1 MKQAVTKGALTAGS
15 NSKKPDRPLLEKQPT
30 TKQRIKEAND
40 GSSERDLLTP
50 SSLPHQLVLY
60 NMRSTLVVPVLF
72 VSLPT
77 DCTSTREQKPTKR
90 SRKCYSAESS
100 SHLILVRKGLDHP
113 DLCGLLET
121 KREHCE
127 GLICRTKER

>member
-72 VSLPT
+72 VSLPA
-77 DCTSTREQKPTKR
+77 DCTSSREKKPSKR

-100 SHLILVRKGLDHP
+100 SHHLVQKGRDHP
-113 DLCGLLET
+113 ILCRLVET

-127 GLICRTKER
+127 GLVCRTKE